1 MQHPLKYTAA
11 HAAKS
16 IMQASLITARSKPE
30 SAGSA
35 DAAHSSM
42 RGTLD
47 HALLHHMRVPRPTRA
62 GGCGATCMH
71 PRTWLS
77 LFRTSACGSWMRCA
91 RCAISTRAYGSISRA
106 RFLHANHFYEIRPE
120 SIVRI

>member
-1 MQHPLKYTAA
+1 MLAA
-11 HAAKS
+11 SHEGA
-16 IMQASLITARSKPE
+16 QAYKGGRLRS
-30 SAGSA
+30 
-35 DAAHSSM
+35 
-42 RGTLD
+42 
-47 HALLHHMRVPRPTRA
+47 HMH
-62 GGCGATCMH
+62 H